1 MDQPK
6 GQIIKILYFYVV
18 SLVALFMVVF
28 SLADMVNIALRTYL
42 FPKADE
48 NYYGYYA
55 PVCSSPAQAGSSSTV
70 KDPGCISK
78 DEQMRIDKD
87 NREAQRQRDLVR
99 DFSFLIVGIP
109 LFAYHWNI
117 VRRKEI

>member
-42 FPKADE
+42 FPKADS
-48 NYYGYYA
+48 NYYGYYE
-55 PVCSSPAQAGSSSTV
+55 PVCAPTEVSSTV
-70 KDPGCISK
+70 KNPGCISK